1 MTTPAP
7 EPVFYA
13 IAYRWDAH
21 NGHTY
26 FVHAGTDKQA
36 VMDRAEQE
44 RYNRGG
50 KYGVAVY
57 DQSSHEQIAYFP
69 SLAHPDAGKSYYDD
83 RLLNREHL
91 GDEVRLVYMAHK
103 RLQNG
108 ELPVSEQDKRRA
120 MWEMPAWLWELCEAL
135 DKDGGL

>member
-1 MTTPAP
+1 MTTPTPA
-7 EPVFYA
+7 PVFYA
-13 IAYRWDAH
+13 LAHRWDAH
-21 NGHTY
+21 NGHSY

-36 VMDRAEQE
+36 VIDCAEQE
-44 RYNRGG
+44 CYNRGG
-50 KYGVAVY
+50 KYGVVVY
-57 DQSSHEQIAYFP
+57 DQPNHEQVAYFP
-69 SLAHPDAGKSYYDD
+69 SLAHPDANKPHFDD

-91 GDEVRLVYMAHK
+91 GDEVRLVYAAHK

-108 ELPVSEQDKRRA
+108 EPPVSEQDKRRA